1 MGVPATPAGRMLR
14 ALAGRDQED
23 FFRWRAEVNK
33 DAGQKHMLDSLLF
46 EVFRELVVRR
56 FADEPDLRAVVRFLR
71 EPRVPVFPDR
81 RYPFLEAEALI
92 RSALGERGLVDGIS
106 ALRAAETRYHILVYL
121 AEDLML
127 DHDELDDVVADAE
140 GELL

>member
-1 MGVPATPAGRMLR
+1 MR

-23 FFRWRAEVNK
+23 FFTWRAEVNK
-33 DAGQKHMLDSLLF
+33 DAEQKRLLEPLLF

-56 FADEPDLRAVVRFLR
+56 FANEPDLRAVVRFLR

-92 RSALGERGLVDGIS
+92 RSALGERGLVEGIS
-106 ALRAAETRYHILVYL
+106 GLGAAETRYHLLVYL
-121 AEDLML
+121 AEDLSL
-127 DHDELDDVVADAE
+127 DRSDVDDLVADAE
-140 GELL
+140 RALRTTQ